1 MNILSQLYFILPIVI
16 PLSLLHITLIGII
29 LANIILLSL
38 LHFDMGLIINPIA
51 PGLIKYHTNP
61 LFFFRITANLD
72 KECALTKLLFVNFFI
87 FRAC

>member
-1 MNILSQLYFILPIVI
+1 MNILSQLYFILPIVF

-51 PGLIKYHTNP
+51 PG
-61 LFFFRITANLD
+61 
-72 KECALTKLLFVNFFI
+72 
-87 FRAC
+87 